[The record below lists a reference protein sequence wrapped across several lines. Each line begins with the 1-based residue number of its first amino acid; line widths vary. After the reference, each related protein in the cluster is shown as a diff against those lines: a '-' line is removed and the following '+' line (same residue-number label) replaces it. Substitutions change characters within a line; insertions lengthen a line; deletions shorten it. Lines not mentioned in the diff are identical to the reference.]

1 MDTMPPFSFE
11 PWKNYTRIKIMR
23 GKAGGGVCGAW
34 KSIATRLRVAQPTL
48 DFFFFFLKTY
58 FGKELFYEWIK
69 PDTRNA
75 WDLSECLIWVS
86 CDIWLL

>member
-48 DFFFFFLKTY
+48 DFFFF
-58 FGKELFYEWIK
+58 
-69 PDTRNA
+69 
-75 WDLSECLIWVS
+75 SQ
-86 CDIWLL
+86 DIFWEGAVL